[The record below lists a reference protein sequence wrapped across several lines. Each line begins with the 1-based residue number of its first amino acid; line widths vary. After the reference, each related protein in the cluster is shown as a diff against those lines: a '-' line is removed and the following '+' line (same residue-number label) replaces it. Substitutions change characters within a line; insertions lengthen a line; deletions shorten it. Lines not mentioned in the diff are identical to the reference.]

1 MWIDV
6 TLLRDFLR
14 STPAHISL
22 STPSNLV
29 HVKIET
35 NPPSVPPPTAFLVKL
50 EPVSMAIPHPHA
62 PIKMRTLNDGGH
74 EIIELLSDSE
84 SDGAES
90 GLEVTD
96 VLMHGAS
103 RSSSP
108 IPQRLL
114 SEIDV
119 YELTTYN
126 WLLI

>member
-1 MWIDV
+1 MWINV

-35 NPPSVPPPTAFLVKL
+35 NPPSVPPTTFSVKL
-50 EPVSMAIPHPHA
+50 EPVSIPPSHV
-62 PIKMRTLNDGGH
+62 PIKMHTLNDGGH

-84 SDGAES
+84 SDGAEFD
-90 GLEVTD
+90 LEVTD
-96 VLMHGAS
+96 ILMHGAS

-108 IPQRLL
+108 IP
-114 SEIDV
+114 
-119 YELTTYN
+119 
-126 WLLI
+126 